1 MVEKFMV
8 NKIWGYFII
17 IGIVF
22 SLFSG
27 NTLKINETILT
38 STTSSLELLLQIFP
52 VIALWLGIA
61 NIATASGLLDRLS
74 KSLTKILGPL
84 FPEIPKNHISLSYI
98 ASNIIANLF
107 GLGNAATPFVLKA
120 MSSLQ
125 ELNKDKKKASR
136 SMITFTTINTSGVT
150 IVPTTI
156 IALRI
161 LYGSASPTM
170 TVMSTL
176 IATSLATIAG
186 LIFDYLFARRYHE

>member
-1 MVEKFMV
+1 MV

-17 IGIVF
+17 IGI
-22 SLFSG
+22 LFGLATG
-27 NTLKINETILT
+27 NTIKINETILT
-38 STTSSLELLLQIFP
+38 STKTSLELLLQIFP
-52 VIALWLGIA
+52 VVTLWLGIA
-61 NIATASGLLDRLS
+61 AIASASGLLEKLA
-74 KSLTKILGPL
+74 KVLTKILGPL

-107 GLGNAATPFVLKA
+107 GLGNAATPFGLKA

-125 ELNKDKKKASR
+125 ELNKDKKSASR

-161 LYGSASPTM
+161 LYGSTDPTA
-170 TVMSTL
+170 TVVSTL
-176 IATSLATIAG
+176 VATSLATIAG
-186 LIFDYLFARRYHE
+186 LLFDYLFARRNHE

>member
-1 MVEKFMV
+1 MVS
-8 NKIWGYFII
+8 KIWGYFII

-22 SLFSG
+22 SLISG
-27 NTLKINETILT
+27 NAVKINETILM
-38 STTSSLELLLQIFP
+38 STKTSLELLLQIFP

-61 NIATASGLLDRLS
+61 NIATVSGLLEKLA
-74 KSLTKILGPL
+74 KSLTKVLGPL

-98 ASNIIANLF
+98 ASNIIANVF
-107 GLGNAATPFVLKA
+107 GLGNAATPFGLKA

-125 ELNKDKKKASR
+125 ELNTDKSKASR

-161 LYGSASPTM
+161 LYGSSNPTA
-170 TVMSTL
+170 TVVSTL
-176 IATSLATIAG
+176 IATSLATLAG
-186 LIFDYLFARRYHE
+186 LLFDYLFARRSHE